1 MSGGNNAGEG
11 PLDVVLRSRRV
22 VLPADPAATVGV
34 EQPAAVGIR
43 DGRIAVLG
51 DYTDRWPTRTE
62 TDLGDLAL
70 LPGLVDSHVH
80 VNEPGRTE
88 WEGFA
93 SATRAAAAGGVTT
106 LIDMPLNSIPPT
118 TDVDALSVK
127 RSAAAG
133 KCRTDVGFWG
143 GSVPDNQDRLAALH
157 QAGVFGFKCFT
168 APSGVDEFPPLSWAE
183 LLSTAHRLAAWD
195 GLLIVHAEDPDRL
208 REAPADTRYAGFLDS
223 RPPDAELHAV
233 ARLVEV
239 ARETG
244 VRLHVLH
251 ISAAAVIPII
261 TEAQRSGL
269 RITGET
275 CPHYLTL
282 TAESIPDGAT
292 EAKCCPPVRSA
303 ANRDALW
310 HGLSTGAIGCVVSDH
325 SPSTPQLKRGD
336 FRTAWGG
343 IASVQLGLPLV
354 WTEARSR
361 GFSLAEVVGWMATG
375 PAALVGLPDKGRI
388 AVGCA
393 ADLVAFA
400 PDEQFVVDPA
410 ALHHRHPV
418 SPYGGRR
425 LTGVVHHTW
434 LHGAEVTQHTPPTG
448 RLLTRP
454 GSTP

>member
-1 MSGGNNAGEG
+1 MSGDLPAGTP
-11 PLDVVLRSRRV
+11 PLDLVLRSRRV
-22 VLPADPAATVGV
+22 VLPAGPPGSAGT

-43 DGRIAVLG
+43 DGRIAVVG
-51 DYTDRWPTRTE
+51 EYTARWPARND
-62 TDLGDLAL
+62 TDLDDVAL

-118 TDVDALSVK
+118 TDVDALTLK
-127 RSAAAG
+127 RSVAIG
-133 KCRTDVGFWG
+133 QCRTDVGFWG
-143 GSVPDNQDRLAALH
+143 GAVPGNQDRLEALH

-168 APSGVDEFPPLSWAE
+168 APSGVDEFPPLSWPE
-183 LLSTAHRLAAWD
+183 LTSTARRLAAFD

-208 REAPADTRYAGFLDS
+208 RAAPADSRYTGFLDS
-223 RPPDAELHAV
+223 RPPDAELQAV

-239 ARETG
+239 ARDTA
-244 VRLHVLH
+244 VRMHVLH
-251 ISAAAVIPII
+251 VSAAAVIPII
-261 TEAQRSGL
+261 TDARRSGL
-269 RITGET
+269 PITAET

-282 TAESIPDGAT
+282 TAETIPDGAT

-336 FRTAWGG
+336 FATAWGG
-343 IASVQLGLPLV
+343 IASIQLGLPLV

-361 GFSLAEVVGWMATG
+361 GFSLAEVVGWMAAG
-375 PAALVGLPDKGRI
+375 PAELVGLGDKGRI

-410 ALHHRHPV
+410 VLHHRHPV
-418 SPYGGRR
+418 SPYTGRR
-425 LTGVVHHTW
+425 LTGVVRHTW
-434 LHGAEVTQHTPPTG
+434 LHGTEVTQHTAPAG

-454 GSTP
+454 GSMP